1 MGDCL
6 EAISKHT
13 LIPRLLTPKD
23 LFLSLWSYCGCVS
36 DNNYKKFCFSFF
48 GKNTSYKNYIHNP
61 KAWQA
66 KTAVLLELD
75 VP

>member
-23 LFLSLWSYCGCVS
+23 LSLSLSDLTVAAYLTTTTSNSVFHFSVRTPATRIIFIIQKHDKLKLLSY
-36 DNNYKKFCFSFF
+36 
-48 GKNTSYKNYIHNP
+48 
-61 KAWQA
+61 
-66 KTAVLLELD
+66 
-75 VP
+75 